1 MNSNEAF
8 ETFFNYAAT
17 AKEDK
22 IWSKDVWEA
31 AWHYATNHID
41 AWANTV
47 TPPCDEPWQDGY
59 EHARRWV
66 KEIGLK

>member
-8 ETFFNYAAT
+8 EAWIGQSAAESDGGWSKEVWDTAWAAAT
-17 AKEDK
+17 A
-22 IWSKDVWEA
+22 
-31 AWHYATNHID
+31 HIT

>member
-1 MNSNEAF
+1 MNKDEAF
-8 ETFFNYAAT
+8 EIWFNYSPAEVDFDWSKEVWDTAWAAAT
-17 AKEDK
+17 
-22 IWSKDVWEA
+22 S
-31 AWHYATNHID
+31 HIT

-47 TPPCDEPWQDGY
+47 TPPCNEPWQDGY

>member
-8 ETFFNYAAT
+8 EAWIGKSAAESDGGWSKEVWDTAWAAAT
-17 AKEDK
+17 A
-22 IWSKDVWEA
+22 
-31 AWHYATNHID
+31 HIT

>member
-8 ETFFNYAAT
+8 EAWIGQSADAADGGWRKEVWDTAWAAAT
-17 AKEDK
+17 
-22 IWSKDVWEA
+22 S
-31 AWHYATNHID
+31 HIT

>member
-8 ETFFNYAAT
+8 EAWIGLSAAE
-17 AKEDK
+17 ADNG
-22 IWSKDVWEA
+22 WSKEVWDTAWA
-31 AWHYATNHID
+31 AAISHIS